1 MEAVAVAAEGFS
13 YAYVKELFFS
23 SMMKWISSGRGG
35 AMKEIMLDQVRVLH
49 AQMAT
54 ASGAERAP
62 IADAPVDP
70 MEAEL
75 ADLARRVG
83 K

>member
-1 MEAVAVAAEGFS
+1 
-13 YAYVKELFFS
+13 
-23 SMMKWISSGRGG
+23 
-35 AMKEIMLDQVRVLH
+35 MKEIMPEQVRVLH

-54 ASGAERAP
+54 ASGAERGP

-75 ADLARRVG
+75 ADLARRLG